1 VCATRQQKRAHAE
14 QSGRDPLILNPTT
27 RKQLK
32 EVVDI
37 RKEIIN
43 VRFGS
48 EADMCGAKRHV
59 RFAPKSGQ
67 FSTGLSRRKL
77 KWPSRSASRG
87 LIIAKPCPLYLRKRK
102 SGHSGDD
109 GVERGTASRAIP
121 KHDSAIASNFGI
133 LRFMTNGTPLPIFGS
148 GLSEVEAQNRLQ
160 SEGYNELPRQDRRTP
175 LRIVLEVFR
184 EPMFALLLG
193 GGFIY
198 LLLGDLKE
206 ALILLGFAIMS
217 VAITV
222 IQETR
227 TERVLE
233 ALRDLTSPRALV
245 IRDGVRRRIAGRE
258 VARGDLVV
266 LAEGDRVPADA
277 VLVQAH
283 DVQAD
288 ESLLTGESVPVR
300 KIAAVSIP
308 ASSARPGGDDL
319 PFVYSG
325 ALVVRGSGLAHVIGT
340 GPRSEIG
347 KIGQSLHALETEPP
361 RLQLQTA
368 RLVRLSA
375 FGGAAVSVGAV
386 VLYGTLRGG
395 WLDAVLTGITIG
407 MSMLPEEFPVVLTVF
422 MAMGAWR
429 ISKARVLT
437 RRAASIE
444 TLGSATVLCTDK
456 TGTLTEN
463 RMSIVELRLPDDDV
477 FRPREATNAAVPD
490 NFRELAA
497 YGLLASTPEPFD
509 PMEKAFHEFARDELE
524 VADGLPGSDWKLAHS
539 YGLRPELLAMSQL
552 WQKDEGRSDFVVA
565 AKGAPEII
573 ADLCHL
579 GPAELQAV
587 RRSVDSMATE
597 GLRVLGVAKAMHE
610 GAQWPESQ
618 RDFPFVFLGLV
629 GLADPLRSSVP
640 AAVRE
645 CGSAGIRVVMITGD
659 YPATARAIAQRAGL
673 DASAA
678 LTGDEIEHL
687 DDSELA
693 RSARTVGIFARIMPE
708 QKLRIVQALKADGE
722 IVAMTGDGVNDAPS
736 LKAAH
741 IGVAMGGRGTDV
753 AREASSIVL
762 LDDDFGSIVTAIRL
776 GRRIYD
782 NVRKAMGFIFAVHVP
797 IAGLALLPLLFG
809 LPIIFGPIHIAFL
822 EMVID
827 PVCSLVFEAETDE
840 EDVMRRKPRIPDA
853 PLFSWPL
860 IGWSVFQGGLTFGLV
875 GAIFL
880 IALYRGMPED
890 EARALTFFSLVLS
903 IVSLILVNRSYS
915 TSLVAAFRRPNP
927 ALAWILLTVTVILG
941 LSLLWPTASALF
953 RFGPLHAD
961 DLAVTIAAGIVVLI
975 VLETLKHLWRMR
987 LGL

>member
-1 VCATRQQKRAHAE
+1 
-14 QSGRDPLILNPTT
+14 
-27 RKQLK
+27 
-32 EVVDI
+32 
-37 RKEIIN
+37 
-43 VRFGS
+43 
-48 EADMCGAKRHV
+48 M
-59 RFAPKSGQ
+59 
-67 FSTGLSRRKL
+67 
-77 KWPSRSASRG
+77 
-87 LIIAKPCPLYLRKRK
+87 
-102 SGHSGDD
+102 
-109 GVERGTASRAIP
+109 
-121 KHDSAIASNFGI
+121 
-133 LRFMTNGTPLPIFGS
+133 S
-148 GLSEVEAQNRLQ
+148 GLSDSEAQTRLQ
-160 SEGYNELPRQDRRTP
+160 SEGYNELPHQDRRTP
-175 LRIVLEVFR
+175 LRIILEVLR
-184 EPMFALLLG
+184 EPMLALLLG
-193 GGFIY
+193 GGIIY

-206 ALILLGFAIMS
+206 ALILLVFALMS

-245 IRDGVRRRIAGRE
+245 IRDGAHRRIAGRE

-283 DVQAD
+283 DLQAD

-300 KIAAVSIP
+300 KIAADGIP
-308 ASSARPGGDDL
+308 ANRARPGGDDL

-325 ALVVRGSGLAHVIGT
+325 ALVVRGSGLAHVVAT

-347 KIGQSLHALETEPP
+347 KIGQSLRALETEPP
-361 RLQLQTA
+361 RLQVQTA
-368 RLVRLSA
+368 RLVQLA
-375 FGGAAVSVGAV
+375 ALGGAAVSVVAV

-395 WLDAVLTGITIG
+395 WLDAVLAGITIG

-463 RMSIVELRLPDDDV
+463 RMSVAELRLPDGDV
-477 FRPREATNAAVPD
+477 FRLRDAADAVIPGA
-490 NFRELAA
+490 FRELALH
-497 YGLLASTPEPFD
+497 GLLASAPVPFD
-509 PMEKAFHEFARDELE
+509 PMEKAFHEFARDGLKI
-524 VADGLPGSDWKLAHS
+524 ADGLPGPDWKLAHS
-539 YGLRPELLAMSQL
+539 YGLRPDLLAMTQL
-552 WQKDEGRSDFVVA
+552 WQRDEGTPAFAVA
-565 AKGAPEII
+565 AKGAPEAVAHI
-573 ADLCHL
+573 CRL
-579 GPAELQAV
+579 GPAELEVVRHAV
-587 RRSVDSMATE
+587 DAMAAE
-597 GLRVLGVAKAMHE
+597 GLRVLGVAKAVHE
-610 GAQWPESQ
+610 GERWPESQ

-629 GLADPLRSSVP
+629 GLADPLRPSVP
-640 AAVRE
+640 EAVRE
-645 CGSAGIRVVMITGD
+645 CRSAGIRVVMITGD
-659 YPATARAIAQRAGL
+659 YPATARAIAQQAGL
-673 DASAA
+673 DAAEV
-678 LTGDEIEHL
+678 LTGDAIEHL

-693 RSARTVGIFARIMPE
+693 RRAKTASVFARIMPE

-797 IAGLALLPLLFG
+797 IAGLALLPLVFG
-809 LPIIFGPIHIAFL
+809 LPIIFSPIHIAFL

-840 EDVMRRKPRIPDA
+840 EDVMRRKPRAPEA

-860 IGWSVFQGGLTFGLV
+860 VGWSVLQGGLAFGLV
-875 GAIFL
+875 GAIFV
-880 IALYRGMPED
+880 IAHQRGMPDD
-890 EARALTFFSLVLS
+890 EVRALTFFTLVLS
-903 IVSLILVNRSYS
+903 IVSLILVNRSFS

-927 ALAWILLTVTVILG
+927 AFAWILLAITVILG
-941 LSLLWPTASALF
+941 LSLVWPDAAALF

-961 DLAVTIAAGIVVLI
+961 DLALTLAAGIVVLV
-975 VLETLKHLWRMR
+975 VLETLKHLWRAR